1 MKPGVE
7 KWLVWG
13 VVFVAVLWMTLYLQP
28 DNNLEPSS
36 GAVTGERV

>member
-1 MKPGVE
+1 MKPGTE

-13 VVFVAVLWMTLYLQP
+13 AVFIAVLHLQP
-28 DNNLEPSS
+28 DSNLEPS

>member
-1 MKPGVE
+1 MKPGME

-13 VVFVAVLWMTLYLQP
+13 VVFVAALWMTLYLQP

-36 GAVTGERV
+36 SAVTGERV